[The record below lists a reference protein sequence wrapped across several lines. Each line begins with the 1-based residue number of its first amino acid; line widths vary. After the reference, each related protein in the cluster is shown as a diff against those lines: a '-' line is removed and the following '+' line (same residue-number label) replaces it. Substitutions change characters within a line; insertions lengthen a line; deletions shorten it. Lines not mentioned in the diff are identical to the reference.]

1 VGKNRWAFK
10 ASVSGFALEEPQEI
24 IMNFPLNVGLAQF
37 PRLKYF
43 GILAG
48 VRPFAGDTVDS

>member
-1 VGKNRWAFK
+1 VDRNGEPIK
-10 ASVSGFALEEPQEI
+10 ASVSGFALEEPQKI
-24 IMNFPLNVGLAQF
+24 ITNLRLNVGLAQF

>member
-10 ASVSGFALEEPQEI
+10 ASVSGFALEEPQKI
-24 IMNFPLNVGLAQF
+24 ITNLRLNVGLAQF